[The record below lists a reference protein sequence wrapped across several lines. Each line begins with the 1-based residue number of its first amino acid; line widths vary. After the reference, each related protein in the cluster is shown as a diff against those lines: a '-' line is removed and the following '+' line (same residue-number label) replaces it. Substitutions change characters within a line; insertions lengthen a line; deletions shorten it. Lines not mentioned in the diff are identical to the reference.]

1 MPVQSYAPYGTN
13 AVRTVG
19 KQRPRSGA
27 GVRQGGNARVPMKNR
42 QQPGKTVGHYMLG
55 KTIGEGT
62 FGKVKMGT
70 HILTGE
76 KVAVKVLEKSRICE
90 KADVTRV
97 AREIKILKRNLH
109 HNVIQLFEVLDTPA
123 TIYLIMENADRGELF
138 DYIVAHQRVEEPQAC
153 YFFHQIIDGV
163 DYLHQMEV
171 THRDLKPENL
181 LLQNSSRGLIVK
193 IVDFGLSNTHDGG
206 RKLKTACGS
215 PCYAAPE
222 MIAGNGEKY
231 YEGPKAD
238 LWSVGVILFALV
250 CGYLPFEDANTTKLY
265 KKILA
270 VVQSYRYETGPCC

>member
-1 MPVQSYAPYGTN
+1 MPVQSYAPYGAN

-27 GVRQGGNARVPMKNR
+27 GVRQGGNARIPSKSR
-42 QQPGKTVGHYMLG
+42 PQPGKTVGHYMLG

-153 YFFHQIIDGV
+153 FFFHQIIDGV
-163 DYLHQMEV
+163 DYLH
-171 THRDLKPENL
+171 
-181 LLQNSSRGLIVK
+181 
-193 IVDFGLSNTHDGG
+193 
-206 RKLKTACGS
+206 
-215 PCYAAPE
+215 
-222 MIAGNGEKY
+222 
-231 YEGPKAD
+231 
-238 LWSVGVILFALV
+238 
-250 CGYLPFEDANTTKLY
+250 
-265 KKILA
+265 
-270 VVQSYRYETGPCC
+270 